1 MTYYSTAGR
10 RRRRGRFTRILVLS
24 LMAAVLVW
32 AGAGWR
38 AGSLITQ
45 SENEVIQGNPA
56 AAMELLQ
63 AARFYRLRAGRVLE
77 AEGFVSLARGRN
89 EEAAGVLER
98 ARAAGT
104 RRTGLDL
111 ARVAGFLANAARYAE
126 IDLLAGHRAATGGAG
141 IPPLWRAETALAM
154 GRLDEAGKLLD
165 EAGTLAGDRGQRLRD
180 LLAERRRE
188 GRADIL
194 FDRHGRSIY
203 GLNLDNGEPVL
214 GSPELGAALTG
225 AGGLLQHLEERD
237 LRARV
242 DLTLDLAFQRAAHTA
257 LGRYAGAFVALDPR
271 SGAILALVNHP
282 AETDGEQPAYRRQY
296 EPGSI
301 LKMITLAAA
310 LDNDIPLDGIF
321 PLNCTGN
328 MTLDGKVFY
337 DWMRHGTVADSME
350 ATIVSCNLT
359 FAAIGLALG
368 QARLDDTLQ
377 AFGFDRHLDL
387 PDLELPTGQLARINP
402 QSPRLGLAQRSV
414 GLENVSITPVHA
426 ALVAATL
433 AHGGVMMRP
442 HLIAARRSLGS
453 TEPYAVTE
461 VQALLQ
467 PVSPATTAVIA
478 AAMEAV
484 ITSPRGTGRR
494 AALDGLSFAMKTGTA
509 GEREFGLNSI
519 IIGYAP
525 LDNPQVAFAFIA
537 EHAGKAEL
545 AGARIARDFLATVR
559 NEFEDSP

>member
-1 MTYYSTAGR
+1 VRYYSTVGR

-24 LMAAVLVW
+24 LIAAVLIW

-38 AGSLITQ
+38 VGSLITQ
-45 SENEVIQGNPA
+45 GEDAVIQGDLA
-56 AAMELLQ
+56 AATKRLE
-63 AARFYRLRAGRVLE
+63 AASFYRLRAGRVLE
-77 AEGFVSLARGRN
+77 AEGFVALAQGHN
-89 EEAAGVLER
+89 DVAAGLLER

-111 ARVAGFLANAARYAE
+111 ARIGGFLAHAARYAE
-126 IDLLAGHRAATGGAG
+126 IDLLTGHRAATGGAR

-165 EAGTLAGDRGQRLRD
+165 EAIAGDRGQRLRD

-194 FDRHGRSIY
+194 FDRGGRSIY
-203 GLNLDNGEPVL
+203 SLTLEDGEPIV

-225 AGGLLQHLEERD
+225 EGGLLQHLDERD

-257 LGRYAGAFVALDPR
+257 LGRYTGSFVALDPR

-282 AETDGEQPAYRRQY
+282 AGATGEEPAYRRQF

-301 LKMITLAAA
+301 LKMVTLAAA
-310 LDNDIPLDGIF
+310 LENEIPLDGIF
-321 PLNCTGN
+321 PVNCTGN

-337 DWMRHGTVADSME
+337 DWIRHGTVTDSKE
-350 ATIVSCNLT
+350 ATTVSCNLT
-359 FAAIGLALG
+359 FAAIGLAMG

-387 PDLELPTGQLARINP
+387 PDLELPTGHLAQINP
-402 QSPRLGLAQRSV
+402 QYPRLGLAQRSV

-426 ALVAATL
+426 ALLAAAL
-433 AHGGVMMRP
+433 AHGGTMMQP

-461 VQALLQ
+461 PRTLLQ
-467 PVSPATTAVIA
+467 PVSAATTAVIA
-478 AAMEAV
+478 GAMEAV
-484 ITSPRGTGRR
+484 ITSPQGTGRR
-494 AALDGLSFAMKTGTA
+494 AALDGLSFALKTGTA
-509 GEREFGLNSI
+509 GKRDSGLNSI

-525 LDNPQVAFAFIA
+525 LDDPQVAFAFVA

-545 AGARIARDFLATVR
+545 EGARIVRDFLSTVR
-559 NEFEDSP
+559 NEFKAGS